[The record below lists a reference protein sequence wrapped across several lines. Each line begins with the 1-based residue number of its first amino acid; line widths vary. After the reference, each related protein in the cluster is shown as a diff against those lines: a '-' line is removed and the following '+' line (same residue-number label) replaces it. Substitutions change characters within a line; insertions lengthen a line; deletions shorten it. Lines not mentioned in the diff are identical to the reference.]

1 MIGRQQCDALLDHR
15 AEFLAQGVG
24 AGLFGMIDQPGGM
37 LRIHGHVIQRAS
49 RPALDV
55 SKLVIADIGDDP
67 QQPGLERAASILVQV
82 AISFDERFLRRIL
95 CSVAV
100 AQDSVR
106 QIEGEALVSQDQ
118 LVEGR

>member
-1 MIGRQQCDALLDHR
+1 MMHSDDNGDTWQIYQICDELHAYCRNWEMRYYFTNEPDTWFVAVESEEWR
-15 AEFLAQGVG
+15 VK
-24 AGLFGMIDQPGGM
+24 GG
-37 LRIHGHVIQRAS
+37 
-49 RPALDV
+49 
-55 SKLVIADIGDDP
+55 ADIGDDP

-82 AISFDERFLRRIL
+82 AISFDERVLRRIL